1 MVLVM
6 PKHILIFDSGIGGLS
21 VYKEI
26 QYQLPLAKYIYAFDN
41 AAFPYGELTESV
53 LIERTTHIISQLC
66 TQFSI
71 DIVVIACNTA
81 STIVLPALRDKLTI
95 PVVGVVPAIKPAALV
110 STKIGLL
117 ATPATV
123 KRSYTYDLI
132 KSFAPIS
139 DVQLL
144 GSTRLVEMAEEK
156 MIGADVD
163 LEELK
168 VILSPWQDRV
178 DTIVLG
184 CTHFPF
190 LRNEIKKVL
199 NGNVLLIDS
208 GEAIARRVKQ
218 LLGDYKEKG
227 KEAIKGEV
235 FCSASTKNEEALNKT
250 FQELGFSPLQYLD
263 YPKF

>member
-1 MVLVM
+1 M

-26 QYQLPLAKYIYAFDN
+26 KYQLPLAKYIYAFDN

-53 LIERTTHIISQLC
+53 LIERTTHIISKLC
-66 TQFSI
+66 SKFPI

-81 STIVLPALRDKLTI
+81 STVVLPTLRDKLDI

-110 STKIGLL
+110 SNKIGLL

-156 MIGADVD
+156 MIGIDVD
-163 LEELK
+163 IRELK
-168 VILSPWQDRV
+168 EILSPWQNKV

-190 LRNEIKKVL
+190 LKNEIKKAL
-199 NGNVLLIDS
+199 GNKILLIDS

-218 LLGDYKEKG
+218 LLNGDGVESAVLF
-227 KEAIKGEV
+227 EGEV
-235 FCSASTKNEEALNKT
+235 FCSAPSIKEEALNHT
-250 FQELGFSPLQYLD
+250 FKELNFSSLQCLG

>member
-1 MVLVM
+1 MVSVM
-6 PKHILIFDSGIGGLS
+6 PKHILVFDSGIGGLS

-53 LIERTTHIISQLC
+53 LMERTTLMISLLC
-66 TQFSI
+66 AKFAI

-81 STIVLPALRDKLTI
+81 STIVLPALREKLTI

-156 MIGADVD
+156 MIGVDVD

-218 LLGDYKEKG
+218 LLGDYKEEG

-250 FQELGFSPLQYLD
+250 FQELEFSPLQYLD
-263 YPKF
+263 FPKF